1 MCWAVCRSYV
11 VCPSCHAVEPL
22 TGKVMETMK
31 ACEAVL
37 CKACNE
43 DEMRFKV
50 GVVDSAGRLQQCV
63 GVLCRTIEVPL
74 AQQLVGCCW
83 WQQSHCSW
91 RLVCHAHRRA
101 AAMLGHAGD
110 AV

>member
-1 MCWAVCRSYV
+1 MWARGEGAAVPAELSCVCAVCVGSCCRSYV

-50 GVVDSAGRLQQCV
+50 GA
-63 GVLCRTIEVPL
+63 
-74 AQQLVGCCW
+74 
-83 WQQSHCSW
+83 
-91 RLVCHAHRRA
+91 
-101 AAMLGHAGD
+101 
-110 AV
+110 